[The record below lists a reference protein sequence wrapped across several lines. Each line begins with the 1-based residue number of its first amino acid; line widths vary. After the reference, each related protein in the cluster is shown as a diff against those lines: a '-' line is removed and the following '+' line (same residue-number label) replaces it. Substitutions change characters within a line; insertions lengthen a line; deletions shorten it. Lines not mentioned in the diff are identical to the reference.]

1 MMSRQPFRAPARLP
15 RSHAESPLPV
25 RRNGCRLPPL
35 GMAQY
40 MPAARPVGLVEGQR
54 PKCEALVKES

>member
-1 MMSRQPFRAPARLP
+1 MSRQPFRAPARLP

-25 RRNGCRLPPL
+25 RRNGCRLPPSGWL
-35 GMAQY
+35 STCLRHG
-40 MPAARPVGLVEGQR
+40 PWTLVKGQR